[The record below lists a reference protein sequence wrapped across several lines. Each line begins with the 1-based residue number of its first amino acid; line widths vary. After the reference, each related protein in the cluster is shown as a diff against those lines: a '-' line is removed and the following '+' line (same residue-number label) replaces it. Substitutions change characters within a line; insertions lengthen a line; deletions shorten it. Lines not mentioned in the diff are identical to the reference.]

1 RDERHVAL
9 GPVSCARCG
18 AAVLVAKFS
27 PQHTSVQW
35 SAAAV
40 RACAEFGALV
50 AEGRP
55 SALVEGCA
63 SLRDSIDAVVAGGLA
78 ATLSV
83 TLDGATT
90 LLPWQAGTR
99 MLDVLIEAGLDAP
112 YSCRQGICGA
122 CACLLT

>member
-1 RDERHVAL
+1 MLVKDERHASL

-40 RACAEFGALV
+40 RACAEFGAQ
-50 AEGRP
+50 GRP

-63 SLRDSIDAVVAGGLA
+63 SLRDSIDAAVA
-78 ATLSV
+78 
-83 TLDGATT
+83 
-90 LLPWQAGTR
+90 AGR
-99 MLDVLIEAGLDAP
+99 LGVSP
-112 YSCRQGICGA
+112 P
-122 CACLLT
+122 